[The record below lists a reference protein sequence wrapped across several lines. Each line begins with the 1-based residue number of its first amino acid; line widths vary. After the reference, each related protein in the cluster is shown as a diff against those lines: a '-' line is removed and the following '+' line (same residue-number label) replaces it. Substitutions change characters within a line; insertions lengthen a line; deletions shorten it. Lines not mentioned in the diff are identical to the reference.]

1 MREGSTQ
8 QLGLL
13 APTVPPCSCPGNGR
27 SLCPT
32 STGGSLPQGGE
43 MDGAVSALTHCC
55 WKRRACHYL
64 LPSVRYTRLTADN
77 SDTLQLTLSC
87 ILKKNKPPRGLYR
100 QRDSFDA
107 LRRVIAQAGI
117 NQWKFSC
124 SLEVISISGNITLMS
139 MFMCYHS
146 VQPIP
151 SPERPG
157 LFTRVQEGLNQ
168 IPVCNKP

>member
-1 MREGSTQ
+1 MELNSEQDKTGRFQRGKHPAA
-8 QLGLL
+8 GAA
-13 APTVPPCSCPGNGR
+13 APAVPPCSCPRNGR

-32 STGGSLPQGGE
+32 STGGSLPRGGE

-77 SDTLQLTLSC
+77 SDTLQLTLSF
-87 ILKKNKPPRGLYR
+87 ILKKPKPPRGLHR
-100 QRDSFDA
+100 QCNSFDA
-107 LRRVIAQAGI
+107 LWRVIAQAGI
-117 NQWKFSC
+117 NQRKSSC

-157 LFTRVQEGLNQ
+157 LFTRV
-168 IPVCNKP
+168 